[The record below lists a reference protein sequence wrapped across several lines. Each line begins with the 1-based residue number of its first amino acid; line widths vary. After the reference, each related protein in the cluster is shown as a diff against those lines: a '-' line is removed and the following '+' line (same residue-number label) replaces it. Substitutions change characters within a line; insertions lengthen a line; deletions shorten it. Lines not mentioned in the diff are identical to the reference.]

1 MAVIQARG
9 LGKAYKGKNAVSN
22 LSFDVRPGTVTGFLG
37 PNGSGKSTTM
47 RLMLGLDNGV
57 GTCTFD
63 GQPFAAYDVPM
74 QHVGALLEAK
84 PFHPTRTAR
93 NHLRMIAAPNRIPDH
108 RVDEVLG
115 IVGLSDVAGKEP
127 GTFSLGM
134 GQRLGLAAALLGNP
148 HTLILDEPA
157 NGLDP
162 QGIRWM
168 RDLLKGL
175 ASEGRSV
182 FVSSHLLSEMAL
194 MADELVVIGRGR
206 MIANGPVE
214 DFTRQSS
221 ANHVKVRTPDAS
233 RLASMIGQRLAGQG
247 SVQVVAQSELAVVG
261 LTADDI
267 GDMAFENQVRIHEL
281 STVQA
286 SLEDAFLELTGGS
299 EEFQAHAPMQQ
310 QRPPYAGPPQQQP
323 YAGPPPQQP
332 PYAGPPPQ
340 QQPPAGPHAAPWGS
354 PGPGAPQQPPTTPD
368 DHAGGQA

>member
-47 RLMLGLDNGV
+47 RLMLGLDSGV

-63 GQPFAAYDVPM
+63 GQPFSAYDVPM

-84 PFHPTRTAR
+84 PFHPTRSAR
-93 NHLRMIAAPNRIPDH
+93 NHLRMIAAPNGIPDH

-168 RDLLKGL
+168 RDLLKAQ
-175 ASEGRSV
+175 ASEGRTV

-221 ANHVKVRTPDAS
+221 ANHVKVRSPEATK
-233 RLASMIGQRLAGQG
+233 LASMIGQRLAGQG
-247 SVQVVAQSELAVVG
+247 SVRAVGPSELAVVG

-267 GDMAFENQVRIHEL
+267 GDMAFDSQIRLHEL
-281 STVQA
+281 STIQA

-299 EEFQAHAPMQQ
+299 EEFQAHAPMPYAGQAQ
-310 QRPPYAGPPQQQP
+310 VPPPYAGQQQP
-323 YAGPPPQQP
+323 GQAQGQP
-332 PYAGPPPQ
+332 PYAG
-340 QQPPAGPHAAPWGS
+340 QQPGPYQPGQEGAPWGS
-354 PGPGAPQQPPTTPD
+354 PEPGSQQSPQHPD
-368 DHAGGQA
+368 DNQGGRA